1 METPITLSLRDD
13 FRAKLAELLPPVP
26 AMPDDA
32 DDFADAEAFGDY
44 DHAADARRDLQY
56 AACLGALIACP
67 SAFETPYV
75 ALCMASGRY
84 DEALAAIAHVA
95 APGASVPVRPLDSA
109 PGPVR
114 LQLIPDPL
122 RPEWSWEIYSA
133 ALASVAVSA
142 RPFSTPRE
150 ALDDATAWAEAQGLT
165 MAHSPVRVHI
175 PRRASGVPS
184 AQAA

>member
-1 METPITLSLRDD
+1 METPITPSLRDD

-84 DEALAAIAHVA
+84 DEALDAIATHAGGVA
-95 APGASVPVRPLDSA
+95 APAHRYPGTLGPCRLTLVPHA
-109 PGPVR
+109 
-114 LQLIPDPL
+114 L
-122 RPEWSWEIYSA
+122 RPEWAWEITA
-133 ALASVAVSA
+133 GETHRPVAICP
-142 RPFSTPRE
+142 RPFST
-150 ALDDATAWAEAQGLT
+150 LLEAQNDGLT
-165 MAHSPVRVHI
+165 YAEEHGLSVSAIHVQSPSH
-175 PRRASGVPS
+175 RAS
-184 AQAA
+184 AARAA